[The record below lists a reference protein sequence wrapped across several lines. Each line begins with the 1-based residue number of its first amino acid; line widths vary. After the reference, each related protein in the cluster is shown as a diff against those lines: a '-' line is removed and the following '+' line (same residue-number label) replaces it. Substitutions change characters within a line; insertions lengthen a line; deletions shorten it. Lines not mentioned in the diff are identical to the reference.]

1 MHDIPNILVVEDD
14 PTVRQFLEVVIK
26 DIDCTTMSVGDGKAA
41 INAITK
47 KDFDIVFTDLR
58 IPEMSGIKVLEH
70 IKKVKPEIDVV
81 IGTAYGSIENAVEA
95 MRKGAFDYLTK
106 PYSKKD
112 IQQLIRRVLKHRNMN
127 QKSNQIDTAD
137 RIEIGSLIV
146 GNSTQIEEIIS
157 LVNRVAPTHAS
168 VLIEGETGVGKE
180 VIADAIHQAS
190 SCRDKPYIK
199 VNCAAL
205 PETLI
210 ESELFGYEKGAFT
223 GAHMR
228 RKGRFE
234 QADGGTI
241 LLDEI
246 GELPLSMQA
255 KLLRVLQ
262 TKQFERLGD
271 TKSIKVDTRVIATTN
286 LDLREEVKEGR
297 FRKDL
302 YFRLNVIKINVPA
315 LRERKGDIPLLAE
328 YFIKKVNSEH
338 GSKKRV
344 AEDAIKRLCEY
355 DWPGNVRELQNTIE
369 KVTVIATNDLIKAA
383 DLEFIDDYGDLF
395 EYLFNSDEDLTIYE
409 AEKRLILKTLKKVS
423 NNKTKAAHALGIT
436 VKTLRNKLKNYGE
449 NFWEENSQ

>member
-1 MHDIPNILVVEDD
+1 MSENPSVLVVEDD

-26 DIDCTTMSVGDGKAA
+26 DIDCVTTSVGDGKAA
-41 INAITK
+41 INAI
-47 KDFDIVFTDLR
+47 DNNDYDIVFTDLR
-58 IPEMSGIKVLEH
+58 IPELSGIKVLEY

-112 IQQLIRRVLKHRNMN
+112 IQQLIRRVLKHRNVTTVIP
-127 QKSNQIDTAD
+127 QTDPSD
-137 RIEIGSLIV
+137 RLEISSILI
-146 GNSTQIEEIIS
+146 GKSTQIEDIIN
-157 LVNRVAPTHAS
+157 LVNRIAPTNAS
-168 VLIEGETGVGKE
+168 ILIEGETGVGKE
-180 VIADAIHQAS
+180 VVADAIHLCS
-190 SCRDKPYIK
+190 NCRENPYIK

-271 TKSIKVDTRVIATTN
+271 TKSIKVNTRVIATTN
-286 LDLREEVKEGR
+286 RDLREEVKEGR

-315 LRERKGDIPLLAE
+315 LRQRKGDIPLLAE
-328 YFIKKVNSEH
+328 YFIKKVNAEH
-338 GSKKRV
+338 GLIKTIS
-344 AEDAIKRLCEY
+344 EDAMKKLCDY
-355 DWPGNVRELQNTIE
+355 DWPGNIRELQNTIE
-369 KVTVIATNDLIKAA
+369 KVAVIALDKEIKAA

-395 EYLFNSDEDLTIYE
+395 EYLFNSDDDLTIYE
-409 AEKRLILKTLKKVS
+409 AEKRLIMKTLKKVS
-423 NNKTKAAHALGIT
+423 NNKTKAAQALGIT
-436 VKTLRNKLKNYGE
+436 VKTLRNKLKSYGGD
-449 NFWEENSQ
+449 FWEENSQ

>member
-1 MHDIPNILVVEDD
+1 MRDIPNVLVVEDD

-26 DIDCTTMSVGDGKAA
+26 DIDCATTSVGDGKAA
-41 INAITK
+41 IKAITE

-112 IQQLIRRVLKHRNMN
+112 IQQLIRRVLKHRNVNTKAN
-127 QKSNQIDTAD
+127 QVDTAD
-137 RIEIGSLIV
+137 RLEIGSLII
-146 GNSTQIEEIIS
+146 GNSSQMEEIIT
-157 LVNRVAPTHAS
+157 LINRVASTHAS
-168 VLIEGETGVGKE
+168 ILIEGETGVGKE

-190 SCRDKPYIK
+190 ICRDKPYIK

-246 GELPLSMQA
+246 GELHTSMQA

-271 TKSIKVDTRVIATTN
+271 NKSITINTRVIATTN
-286 LDLREEVKEGR
+286 RDLREEVKEGR

-302 YFRLNVIKINVPA
+302 YFRLNVIKINVPT
-315 LRERKGDIPLLAE
+315 LRQRKDDIPLLTE
-328 YFIKKVNSEH
+328 YFIKKVNAEH
-338 GSKKRV
+338 GLKKRIS
-344 AEDAIKRLCEY
+344 EDAIKRLCEY
-355 DWPGNVRELQNTIE
+355 NWPGNVRELQNTIE
-369 KVTVIATNDLIKAA
+369 KVAVIAMDDVIKAS

-449 NFWEENSQ
+449 NFWEENS

>member
-1 MHDIPNILVVEDD
+1 MQGIPNVLVVEDD

-26 DIDCTTMSVGDGKAA
+26 DIDCATVSVGDGKAA
-41 INAITK
+41 INAIEE

-58 IPEMSGIKVLEH
+58 IPELSGIKVLEH

-112 IQQLIRRVLKHRNMN
+112 IQQLIRRVLKQRNTATRATAQQEPSSQDFSDLVIGKSETMMN
-127 QKSNQIDTAD
+127 IMA
-137 RIEIGSLIV
+137 LIR
-146 GNSTQIEEIIS
+146 
-157 LVNRVAPTHAS
+157 RVAPTQAS
-168 VLIEGETGVGKE
+168 VLIEGETGAGKE
-180 VIADAIHQAS
+180 VIADAIHKAS
-190 SCRDKPYIK
+190 TCRDKPYIK

-210 ESELFGYEKGAFT
+210 ESELFGHEKGAFT

-246 GELPLSMQA
+246 GEMPLTLQA

-271 TKSIKVDTRVIATTN
+271 AKSIKVNTRVIATTN
-286 LDLREEVKEGR
+286 RDLREEVKEGR

-302 YFRLNVIKINVPA
+302 YFRLNVIKINVPS
-315 LRERKGDIPLLAE
+315 LRQRKDDIPLLVDF
-328 YFIKKVNSEH
+328 FINRVNEEH
-338 GSKKRV
+338 GLEKSFSSDALKRMT
-344 AEDAIKRLCEY
+344 DY

-369 KVTVIATNDLIKAA
+369 KVSVIAEDNSITAE
-383 DLEFIDDYGDLF
+383 DLEFIDEYGDLF
-395 EYLFNSDEDLTIYE
+395 DYLFNADEDLTIYE
-409 AEKRLILKTLKKVS
+409 AERRLILKTLKKVS

-436 VKTLRNKLKNYGE
+436 VKTLRNKLKSYGE
-449 NFWEENSQ
+449 QVWEENSQ